1 MWDLQS
7 GYSTEEY
14 AREAARRGIAHPTGF
29 FFQDCGWSA
38 HPWHPSAHTR
48 RVTLREYFATVA
60 APPSQEWRLTQ
71 DDLQVA
77 LPWGEKT
84 LHQLAGFVR
93 SAENRLLS
101 AERMAVLGAVWAG
114 AEWPGGR
121 LRDAWEQLMLAQHH
135 DGWACATAG
144 RPGRLNWA
152 WQVSAESWV
161 AEENSREIIET
172 AGLALCAGARG
183 AGGDQLSREAVR
195 LFNPT
200 GWAREEVVEIPLAAD
215 PGTRGARV
223 TDARGR
229 EMPSQ
234 LVTTRK
240 YHYDDTVNM
249 ARLLVTAKVPPMGW
263 STCHVETAAAEPS
276 RGRRGGATAR
286 VSGDGSIVLDTDLYR
301 IVVDP
306 ARGGVISSFRSKEL
320 RREFVARGSERLFN
334 EYRGYLTEEQSWA
347 STADGPAKV
356 EIEEAGPLRVRLR
369 IDAVF
374 AGNPVRTVIT
384 AAQGV
389 RPVDFLVRCHFR
401 QDTRVG
407 DPVQVEDVRRS
418 FVCGCLDDR
427 YKLQAH
433 FPAALKGGVIHKNA
447 AFDVCRSS
455 HSDTFTSSFRDLK
468 HNAALNWVDLT
479 DRAGRHG
486 LAVFT
491 DRTMAYAHGPDH
503 PLSLVLGWGGK
514 GWSWWGECPLRG
526 LQETRYA
533 LVAHAG
539 LWDAAALWRESA
551 LWNEPVHPQPSGGL
565 TATGEAVRSL
575 LSVSDPAVEVSS
587 AVMAGRDIVLRLF
600 NAQDA
605 PARPVV
611 RAHLPV
617 SRVLEVELDGRV
629 RRELA
634 LRRGGQGS
642 AFSVK
647 MPPFGIRTVRI
658 VRR

>member
-1 MWDLQS
+1 
-7 GYSTEEY
+7 
-14 AREAARRGIAHPTGF
+14 
-29 FFQDCGWSA
+29 
-38 HPWHPSAHTR
+38 
-48 RVTLREYFATVA
+48 
-60 APPSQEWRLTQ
+60 
-71 DDLQVA
+71 
-77 LPWGEKT
+77 
-84 LHQLAGFVR
+84 
-93 SAENRLLS
+93 
-101 AERMAVLGAVWAG
+101 
-114 AEWPGGR
+114 
-121 LRDAWEQLMLAQHH
+121 
-135 DGWACATAG
+135 
-144 RPGRLNWA
+144 
-152 WQVSAESWV
+152 
-161 AEENSREIIET
+161 
-172 AGLALCAGARG
+172 
-183 AGGDQLSREAVR
+183 VR

-200 GWAREEVVEIPLAAD
+200 GWEREEVVEIPLAAD

-334 EYRGYLTEEQSWA
+334 EYRGYLTEEQRWA

-356 EIEEAGPLRVRLR
+356 EIEEAGPLRVRVR

-389 RPVDFLVRCHFR
+389 RPVDFLVRFHFR

-455 HSDTFTSSFRDLK
+455 HADTFYSSFRDLK

-526 LQETRYA
+526 PQETRYA
-533 LVAHAG
+533 LVPHAG
-539 LWDAAALWRESA
+539 RWEAAGLWRESA
-551 LWNEPVHPQPSGGL
+551 LWNEPLHGQLFPGAAP
-565 TATGEAVRSL
+565 AAAAVRSL
-575 LSVSDPAVEVSS
+575 LSVSDPAVELSS
-587 AVMAGRDIVLRLF
+587 AVIDGADVMLRFF
-600 NAQDA
+600 NAGA
-605 PARPVV
+605 SAARPLVKACF
-611 RAHLPV
+611 RARHAV
-617 SRVLEVELDGRV
+617 GEELDGRMLGRLPLKRSGGGCAFTV
-629 RRELA
+629 EL
-634 LRRGGQGS
+634 
-642 AFSVK
+642 
-647 MPPFGIRTVRI
+647 PPFGIRTVRLA
-658 VRR
+658 RG